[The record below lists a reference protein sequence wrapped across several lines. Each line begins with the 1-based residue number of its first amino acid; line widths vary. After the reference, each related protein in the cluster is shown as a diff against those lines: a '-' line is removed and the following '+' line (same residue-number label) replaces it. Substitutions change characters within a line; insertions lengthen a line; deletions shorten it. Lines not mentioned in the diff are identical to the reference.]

1 MLCELACIR
10 RFYFNEESVQPKRY
24 PKEEHGIEI
33 NDIDPKALYIL
44 EKLRASGYTA
54 YLVGGSVRDLLLK
67 KKPKDFDI
75 STSAKPE
82 EIKTLF
88 PSAILIGKRFRLAH
102 VRFGR
107 KVIEVSTFRS
117 GDIANEE
124 LITEDNIWGTPEEDV
139 LRRDFTINGLF
150 FDSEKEEVIDYVGGY
165 PDIQKKFLRAIG
177 QPFLRFK
184 QDPVRMIRCLKFQA
198 RFGFEVDEEARLALV
213 DCKSEITKSAPARVL
228 EEVLRMLE
236 SGASHNFFKLMTDHG
251 LMQQMLP
258 AIADFLETPDG
269 NEVYAYLQEADG
281 TMQEPHQPT
290 LERPV
295 LLACLVFPLLE
306 KHLKVHF
313 IDRGKT
319 PHLGDIYHESN
330 LLMDEVFKTFFRIPR
345 RLRIRTIGLL
355 ISQYRITPFQKK
367 KNARIRVPR
376 IPEFNLAIQFFHLR
390 SRLEPGMKDL
400 LEKWTEAYEKVGET
414 EPKKRVSRHR
424 RRNPRSRS

>member
-1 MLCELACIR
+1 M
-10 RFYFNEESVQPKRY
+10 QPKRY

-33 NDIDPKALYIL
+33 RHIDSKALYIL
-44 EKLRASGYTA
+44 EKLRASGHTA

-82 EIKTLF
+82 EIKALF
-88 PSAILIGKRFRLAH
+88 PSCILIGKRFRLAH

-124 LITEDNIWGTPEEDV
+124 LITEDNIWGSPEKDV

-150 FDSEKEEVIDYVGGY
+150 FDSEKEEVIDFVGGY
-165 PDIQKKFLRAIG
+165 PDIQKKLLRAIG
-177 QPFLRFK
+177 QPFMRFK

-198 RFGFEVDEEARLALV
+198 RFGLEVDEETRLALIE
-213 DCKSEITKSAPARVL
+213 CKGEITKSAPPRVL
-228 EEVLRMLE
+228 EEILRMLE
-236 SGASHNFFKLMTDHG
+236 SGASESFFKLMTDHG
-251 LMQQMLP
+251 VMQQILP
-258 AIADFLETPDG
+258 AVADFLETPDG

-281 TMQEPHQPT
+281 TIQEPHQPI
-290 LERPV
+290 LDRPV
-295 LLACLVFPLLE
+295 LLACLIFPLLE

-313 IDRGKT
+313 LDREKI

-330 LLMDEVFKTFFRIPR
+330 ILMDEVFKTFFRIPR

-367 KNARIRVPR
+367 KTTRIRIPR
-376 IPEFNLAIQFFHLR
+376 IPEFNLAIQFFNLR
-390 SRLEPGMKDL
+390 SRLEPGMNEL
-400 LEKWTEAYEKVGET
+400 LKLWTSAYEKVADQ
-414 EPKKRVSRHR
+414 EPKTRRPR
-424 RRNPRSRS
+424 RRRRKPPSSS